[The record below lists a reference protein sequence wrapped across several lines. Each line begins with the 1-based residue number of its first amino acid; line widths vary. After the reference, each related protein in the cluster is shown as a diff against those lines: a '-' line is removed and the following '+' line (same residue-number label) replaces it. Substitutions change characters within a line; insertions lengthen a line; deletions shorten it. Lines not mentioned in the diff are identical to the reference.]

1 MPTYKL
7 PPEKKHKS
15 HSSDITADDW
25 QTADDWPDE
34 WARSIQLPV
43 NDKILNTLSV
53 GDKVDITI
61 QGEVTE
67 TSKRDSSD
75 EKRRS
80 ITVKVSQVDAYTE
93 DYDKKADMDMKKGF
107 KKGPQSHNSHSDY

>member
-15 HSSDITADDW
+15 SDSEAVL
-25 QTADDWPDE
+25 AESLDE
-34 WARSIQLPV
+34 YDRSIRVPV
-43 NDKILNTLSV
+43 NTEILDALSV
-53 GDKVDITI
+53 GDKVDIKLM
-61 QGEVTE
+61 GEVTE
-67 TSKRDSSD
+67 TSKRDSPDYKS
-75 EKRRS
+75 RS

-107 KKGPQSHNSHSDY
+107 KKGPRSHNSHSDY